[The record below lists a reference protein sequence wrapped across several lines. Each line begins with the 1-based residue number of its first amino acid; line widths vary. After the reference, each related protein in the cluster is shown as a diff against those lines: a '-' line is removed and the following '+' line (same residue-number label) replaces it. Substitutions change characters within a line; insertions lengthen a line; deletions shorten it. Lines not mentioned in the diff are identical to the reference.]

1 MGRLA
6 GRFTDGRTFRAIYIA
21 GPFVVAALYG
31 VHLLGKPASFQATLM
46 ASLSWG
52 FFGCFGAALMSAAG
66 RGSGKAFM
74 ERGWLL
80 LNGGLAVTA
89 LAAVFGWLPVPEAIL
104 RTEDREVA
112 AAGARLGGLLQYPN
126 TFGAVM
132 AAALL
137 ERLTALARLPAA
149 AFSRTARWQGV
160 RTGALAPVFALCL
173 LLSES
178 RGALAAAAAGWAA
191 GALLLRGPE
200 RLRYAMHS
208 GACLAAAALLARPLA
223 AAQLAPPAVPGA
235 LMLAAG
241 LALALGAAALA
252 HRAAFRAAAFRPPAG
267 GLSRARRFAAPAF
280 AAAAALGALA
290 AIAGLSGRLASA
302 ATLHARGALYADAL
316 RLLRE
321 APWFGRGGDAWR
333 TLFRGIQSG
342 PYVGSEVH
350 SGYLDIALDLGLA
363 GLAVLLCWLGVLVW
377 PLLNNRSRLLP
388 ALTVLLVHSAA
399 DFDMSY
405 GLVWLLVLW
414 LAAWGGLGGL
424 GLSGQASVNAPA
436 APSPGPKRLMAS
448 LLSLALL
455 TAGASGLGQAVSLG
469 LQRSAAQTA
478 VASQGEAARQLER
491 AVALAPARTDA
502 RLALATMSAPEA
514 AATILR
520 QALSYEPNDPC
531 LMLAY
536 GKALAQQDR
545 LDALATLRRA
555 VLSDR
560 YNRSVQTTALREL
573 EGLASRLHQ
582 NGRTADSAVA
592 ALAGLELYREYVLL
606 AEQPLI
612 GRNDRD
618 FRVTDAA
625 VGIAEKLESM
635 LPADQGPKDIL
646 LTAES
651 LPERP

>member
-1 MGRLA
+1 M
-6 GRFTDGRTFRAIYIA
+6 
-21 GPFVVAALYG
+21 
-31 VHLLGKPASFQATLM
+31 GKPASFQATLM
-46 ASLSWG
+46 ACLSWG
-52 FFGCFGAALMSAAG
+52 FFGCFGAALLSAAG

-74 ERGWLL
+74 ERGWLVL
-80 LNGGLAVTA
+80 AGGLAVTA
-89 LAAVFGWLPVPEAIL
+89 LAAVIGWLPVPEAIL

-178 RGALAAAAAGWAA
+178 RGALAAAAVGWAA
-191 GALLLRGPE
+191 GALLLRGQE
-200 RLRYAMHS
+200 RLRYALHS

-235 LMLAAG
+235 LTLAAG
-241 LALALGAAALA
+241 LALALGMAALA
-252 HRAAFRAAAFRPPAG
+252 HRAAFRAAAFRPLAG

-363 GLAVLLCWLGVLVW
+363 GLAVLLCWLGVLMW
-377 PLLNNRSRLLP
+377 PLFKTRSRLLP

-414 LAAWGGLGGL
+414 LAAWGGLGGF
-424 GLSGQASVNAPA
+424 GLTAQAAVNTSA
-436 APSPGPKRLMAS
+436 APSPSPSPCSGTGPKRLMAG
-448 LLSLALL
+448 LLSFALL

-469 LQRSAAQTA
+469 LQRSAVQTA
-478 VASQGEAARQLER
+478 AVSQAESARRLEL
-491 AVALAPARTDA
+491 AVALAPARSDA
-502 RLALATMSAPEA
+502 TLALAAMSAPESA
-514 AATILR
+514 AAILH
-520 QALSYEPNDPC
+520 QALSFEPNDPC

-536 GKALAQQDR
+536 GKALAQQNR
-545 LDALATLRRA
+545 LDALVPLRRA

-592 ALAGLELYREYVLL
+592 AFAGLELYREFVRL
-606 AEQPLI
+606 AKQPWN

-635 LPADQGPKDIL
+635 LPANRGPKDIL